1 MTYCLGILLDDG
13 LVLASD
19 SRSNA
24 GVDDITKVRKMALF
38 ERPGERVIAVLSAGN
53 LATTQSVV
61 TTLQQAAH
69 GGDAAQ
75 NLTDP
80 PGAPLGQRLDR
91 LVRGAPPRR
100 LLPQQ
105 L

>member
-1 MTYCLGILLDDG
+1 MTYCLGILLDDR

-19 SRSNA
+19 PRSNA

-38 ERPGERVIAVLSAGN
+38 ERVIAVLSAGN

-61 TTLQQAAH
+61 TTLQQAAL
-69 GGDAAQ
+69 GGDATQ
-75 NLTDP
+75 DLTDP

-91 LVRGAPPRR
+91 LVRSAPPRR
-100 LLPQQ
+100 LSPQQ